1 MITAS
6 QIGTRGALRVATL
19 IKKVLRCRHDYA
31 GLPASYNSNE
41 RPPAAFRAA
50 GRVICL
56 DCGQE
61 LPRDWDEI
69 SVPQT
74 VPSRFEAMAALAAGV
89 AES

>member
-1 MITAS
+1 M
-6 QIGTRGALRVATL
+6 ATL

-31 GLPASYNSNE
+31 GAPASYNANQ
-41 RPPAAFRAA
+41 RPPAAFSIA

-61 LPRDWDEI
+61 LPSNWHEI
-69 SVPQT
+69 SVPHH
-74 VPSRFEAMAALAAGV
+74 VPSRYEQMAAFATCV